1 MKDDLKEDILIL
13 VIIIIAIVTTFI
25 FAKMA
30 MDLICYIV
38 DAIYNVFKLFA

>member
-1 MKDDLKEDILIL
+1 MKDDIKDFIFII

-30 MDLICYIV
+30 INLIYYIV

>member
-1 MKDDLKEDILIL
+1 MEDDIKDFMFII